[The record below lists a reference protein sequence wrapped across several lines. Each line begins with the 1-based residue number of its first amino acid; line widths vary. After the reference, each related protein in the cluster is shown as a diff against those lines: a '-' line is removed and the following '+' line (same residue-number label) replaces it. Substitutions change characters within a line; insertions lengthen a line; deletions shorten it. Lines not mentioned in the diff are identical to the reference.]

1 MSLWCQEWWMKGL
14 FVIGVTFIVLVLI
27 IYQRGI
33 ISLGKARKLAEMS
46 KWGFLEELGNGSE
59 DDSVERIKRKSL

>member
-1 MSLWCQEWWMKGL
+1 
-14 FVIGVTFIVLVLI
+14 VTFIVLVLI
-27 IYQRGI
+27 IYQRRI

-46 KWGFLEELGNGSE
+46 KWEFLEELGNGSE